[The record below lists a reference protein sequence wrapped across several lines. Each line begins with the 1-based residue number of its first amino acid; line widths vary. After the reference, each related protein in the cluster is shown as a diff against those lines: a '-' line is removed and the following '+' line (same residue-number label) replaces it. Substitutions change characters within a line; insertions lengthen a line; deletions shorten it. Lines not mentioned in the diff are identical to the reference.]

1 MTQEREFYA
10 TTVDEAVGKAAN
22 ELGLPSEEIS
32 YTVLDEGNSGF
43 LGIGAR
49 DARILVT
56 TTVSA
61 PEAAIEDDEPLANE
75 PVADEPVAD
84 EPVATVPDDDAGA
97 DSPDEEP
104 PDIGAS
110 SETSPLAEVYGDSSD
125 SEQEEAPQELLDKVR
140 ELVSS
145 TLDAMDF
152 DAQVEVYDAGGFIA
166 VDVASEDTALFI
178 GQKGETIDALQYLVN
193 VAAFKERDFFK
204 RIVLDA
210 EGYRQRRVEAIQGMA
225 HRTARKAIRER
236 RTVEM
241 PPMNSSE
248 RRVVHLYLSENPNV
262 TTESEGTGDGR
273 RVMVSPS

>member
-10 TTVDEAVGKAAN
+10 ATVDEALGKAAD
-22 ELGLPSEEIS
+22 ELGLPAQEIS
-32 YTVLDEGNSGF
+32 YSVLDEGNSGF

-49 DARILVT
+49 DARILVE

-61 PEAAIEDDEPLANE
+61 PEVQAEVDDPLASS
-75 PVADEPVAD
+75 
-84 EPVATVPDDDAGA
+84 PDDQDFVAGSA
-97 DSPDEEP
+97 VEP
-104 PDIGAS
+104 TDIGAGPAS
-110 SETSPLAEVYGDSSD
+110 SPLAEVYGESSD
-125 SEQEEAPQELLDKVR
+125 SEPAQAPQELLDEVR
-140 ELVSS
+140 DLVTSI
-145 TLDAMDF
+145 LDAMNF
-152 DAQVEVYDAGGFIA
+152 DARVEVYDAGGFVA

-193 VAAFKERDFFK
+193 VAAFKERSFFK

-225 HRTARKAIRER
+225 HRTARRAVRER

-248 RRVVHLYLSENPNV
+248 RRVVHIYLSDNPNV

>member
-22 ELGLPSEEIS
+22 ELGLPAEEIS
-32 YTVLDEGNSGF
+32 YSVLDEGNSGF

-56 TTVSA
+56 TSVFT
-61 PEAAIEDDEPLANE
+61 PEAPVEEDDEPLA
-75 PVADEPVAD
+75 
-84 EPVATVPDDDAGA
+84 TVPDDTGA
-97 DSPDEEP
+97 EIPDEEP
-104 PDIGAS
+104 PDSGVS
-110 SETSPLAEVYGDSSD
+110 SETSSLSEVYGDSSG
-125 SEQEEAPQELLDKVR
+125 SEQDDAPQDLLDDVR
-140 ELVSS
+140 EQVS
-145 TLDAMDF
+145 TILDAMDF
-152 DAQVEVYDAGGFIA
+152 DARVEVYDAGGFIA
-166 VDVASEDTALFI
+166 VDVVSEDTALFI

-193 VAAFKERDFFK
+193 VSAFKERDFFK
-204 RIVLDA
+204 RIVLDS

-225 HRTARKAIRER
+225 HRTARKALRER

>member
-1 MTQEREFYA
+1 MTDDREFYA
-10 TTVDEAVGKAAN
+10 ASVDEAVGKAAN
-22 ELGLPSEEIS
+22 ELELPAEEIS

-56 TTVSA
+56 TTVSTPA
-61 PEAAIEDDEPLANE
+61 AAIEDDEP
-75 PVADEPVAD
+75 
-84 EPVATVPDDDAGA
+84 VATTSDEVPDEAPDEVPVEAGV

-104 PDIGAS
+104 PDIDTGSGAS
-110 SETSPLAEVYGDSSD
+110 PLDVVYGESSG
-125 SEQEEAPQELLDKVR
+125 SEQAEAPQELLDDVR
-140 ELVSS
+140 NLV
-145 TLDAMDF
+145 TTILDAMDF
-152 DAQVEVYDAGGFIA
+152 DASVEVYDAGGFIA
-166 VDVASEDTALFI
+166 VDVSSEDTALFI
-178 GQKGETIDALQYLVN
+178 GQKGETIDAFQYLVN
-193 VAAFKERDFFK
+193 VSAFKERDFFK

-225 HRTARKAIRER
+225 HRTARKAVRER